1 MRDLFKK
8 AMLGSMIAGAALL
21 VSACGGGEDA
31 SANNMAG
38 NVVDDG
44 LMATDNSAVDAMNG
58 SGNLGM
64 EAGMNTSGS
73 MGTDM
78 NTTGTTGTD
87 MNATGTTG
95 TDMNTTG
102 TGTGTGNTTGM

>member
-87 MNATGTTG
+87 MNTTGTTG